1 MSHTSSE
8 GHLIRSMGLRTA
20 VFLNMLDM
28 VGVGPFITLPLI
40 IGAMGGPQAML
51 GWVFGA
57 FFAMCDGLVISE
69 LSASMP
75 HAGGSY
81 YFLKEIYGPTKLGR
95 LISFLFIWQLTFSAP
110 LSIASGAIGL
120 AHYSSYF
127 FPSLKTELAAHDL
140 SVTLPF
146 LGPLQARATIG
157 IGTFLALSIVMLA
170 VFLLYRRTTAIA
182 RLSNVLSGGVFL
194 ALGWI
199 IFAGITHFNSK
210 IAFSFPANAFHLG
223 PEFFTGLG
231 AAMLVATYDY
241 WGYYNVCYLAEEIK
255 EPEKNVPRA
264 VLISIVVIAILYIT
278 MNVSV
283 IGVIPWQELMATAK
297 SDTRFYVMSV
307 MMQRIYGA
315 WAGYAITALIVWTAF
330 ASVFSLLLGYSRVPY
345 AAALDGN
352 YFAIFGRLHSK
363 HNFPYVSLL
372 ALGIVALAFCF
383 LSLADVIAALV
394 VIRILLQFLLQA
406 IGAIILRK
414 RRPDL
419 PRPFRMWLYP
429 LPSLIATVGF
439 VYILFSR
446 PNFTKEIKYAIVLLV
461 IGTAIYMVR
470 AVVRKEWPFGT
481 SLEEP
486 THPPVPVA
494 TDIERA

>member
-1 MSHTSSE
+1 MSQGHTE
-8 GHLIRSMGLRTA
+8 GRLVRGMGLRTA
-20 VFLNMLDM
+20 VLLNMLDM

-40 IGAMGGPQAML
+40 VGAMGGPQAML

-57 FFAMCDGLVISE
+57 FFAMCDGLVCSE
-69 LSASMP
+69 LAASMP
-75 HAGGSY
+75 NAGGSY
-81 YFLKEIYGPTKLGR
+81 YYLKEIYGPTKLGR

-127 FPSLKTELAAHDL
+127 FPVLQRDLASREMSA
-140 SVTLPF
+140 SVPV
-146 LGPLQARATIG
+146 LGLLQARATVAV
-157 IGTFLALSIVMLA
+157 GTFLALGIVILA
-170 VFLLYRRTTAIA
+170 VFLLYRRITAIA

-199 IFAGITHFNSK
+199 IFAGITHFNPGM
-210 IAFSFPANAFHLG
+210 AFSFPKDAFHLG

-241 WGYYNVCYLAEEIK
+241 WGYYNVCYLGEEIK
-255 EPEKNVPRA
+255 EPEKNIPRA
-264 VLISIVVIAILYIT
+264 VMISIVVIAILYIT
-278 MNVSV
+278 MNISV

-307 MMQRIYGA
+307 LMQRVYGP

-352 YFAIFGRLHSK
+352 YFKIFGKLHREHK
-363 HNFPYVSLL
+363 FPYVSLL
-372 ALGIVALAFCF
+372 VLGAVALAFCF

-406 IGAIILRK
+406 IGVIILRK

-429 LPSLIATVGF
+429 LPALIAAAGF

-446 PNFTKEIKYAIVLLV
+446 PNFGKEIRYAVVLLV
-461 IGTAIYMVR
+461 VGTVIYMVR
-470 AVVRKEWPFGT
+470 AAVRKEWPFGNA
-481 SLEEP
+481 LELQASAPIQVE
-486 THPPVPVA
+486 
-494 TDIERA
+494 TDIERV

>member
-1 MSHTSSE
+1 MSQENT
-8 GHLIRSMGLRTA
+8 GGKLIRGMGLRTA
-20 VFLNMLDM
+20 VLLNMLDM

-51 GWVFGA
+51 GWIFGA
-57 FFAMCDGLVISE
+57 FFAICDGLVISE

-75 HAGGSY
+75 KAGGSY
-81 YFLKEIYGPTKLGR
+81 YFLKEIYGANKLGR
-95 LISFLFIWQLTFSAP
+95 LVSFLFIWQLTFSAP

-120 AHYSSYF
+120 AHYTSYF
-127 FPSLKTELAAHDL
+127 VPSLQHEYAAHDFGAHI
-140 SVTLPF
+140 PF
-146 LGPLQARATIG
+146 LGFLQARATVSMGTALAIG
-157 IGTFLALSIVMLA
+157 IVILA
-170 VFLLYRRTTAIA
+170 VFLLYRRNTAIA
-182 RLSNVLSGGVFL
+182 KLSHVLSFGVFL

-199 IFAGITHFNSK
+199 IFAGLTHFNAK
-210 IAFSFPANAFHLG
+210 IAFSFPSDAFKLT
-223 PEFFTGLG
+223 PAFFTGLG

-278 MNVSV
+278 MNISV
-283 IGVIPWQELMATAK
+283 IGVIPWQELMASAK

-307 MMQRIYGA
+307 MMQRIYGH
-315 WAGYAITALIVWTAF
+315 WAGVTITVLIVWTAF

-352 YFAIFGRLHSK
+352 YFSVFGRLHK
-363 HNFPYVSLL
+363 KGAFPYVSLIV
-372 ALGIVALAFCF
+372 LGLVAIGFCF

-406 IGAIILRK
+406 VGSMILRK
-414 RRPDL
+414 RRPDM

-429 LPSLIATVGF
+429 LPSLIASAGF
-439 VYILFSR
+439 IYILFSR
-446 PNFTKEIKYAIVLLV
+446 PNFLKEIRYAIVLLV
-461 IGTAIYMVR
+461 VGAIIYFVR
-470 AVVRKEWPFGT
+470 AYARKEWPFDTALG
-481 SLEEP
+481 LQAAAGGD
-486 THPPVPVA
+486 PPLD
-494 TDIERA
+494 TE

>member
-1 MSHTSSE
+1 MPQE
-8 GHLIRSMGLRTA
+8 NIGGKLIRGMGLRTA
-20 VFLNMLDM
+20 VLLNMLDM

-51 GWVFGA
+51 GWIFGA
-57 FFAMCDGLVISE
+57 FFAICDGLVISE

-81 YFLKEIYGPTKLGR
+81 YFLKEIYGPNKLGR
-95 LISFLFIWQLTFSAP
+95 YISFLFIWQLTFSAP

-127 FPSLKTELAAHDL
+127 MPSLQHEYAGHDFG
-140 SVTLPF
+140 THIPF
-146 LGPLQARATIG
+146 LGFLQARATVSLGTVLAIG
-157 IGTFLALSIVMLA
+157 IVILA
-170 VFLLYRRTTAIA
+170 VFLLYRRNTAIA
-182 RLSNVLSGGVFL
+182 KLSHVLSFGVFL

-199 IFAGITHFNSK
+199 IFAGLTHFNAK
-210 IAFSFPANAFHLG
+210 IAFSFPPDAFKLT
-223 PEFFTGLG
+223 PAFFTGLG

-278 MNVSV
+278 MNISV
-283 IGVIPWQELMATAK
+283 IGVVPWQELMASAK

-307 MMQRIYGA
+307 LMQRIYGH
-315 WAGYAITALIVWTAF
+315 WAGVTITVLIVWTAF

-352 YFAIFGRLHSK
+352 YFSIFGRLHK
-363 HNFPYVSLL
+363 KGAFPYVSLIV
-372 ALGIVALAFCF
+372 LGIVAIGFCF

-406 IGAIILRK
+406 VGSMILRK
-414 RRPDL
+414 RRPDM

-429 LPSLIATVGF
+429 LPSLIASIGF
-439 VYILFSR
+439 IYILFSR
-446 PNFTKEIKYAIVLLV
+446 PYFLKEIRYAIVLLV
-461 IGTAIYMVR
+461 VGSIIYFIR
-470 AVVRKEWPFGT
+470 AYARKEWPFGSALGSQT
-481 SLEEP
+481 AADES
-486 THPPVPVA
+486 PVS
-494 TDIERA
+494 TD

>member
-1 MSHTSSE
+1 
-8 GHLIRSMGLRTA
+8 MGLRTA
-20 VFLNMLDM
+20 VLLNMLDM

-57 FFAMCDGLVISE
+57 FFAICDGLVISE
-69 LSASMP
+69 LAASMP
-75 HAGGSY
+75 NAGGSY
-81 YFLKEIYGPTKLGR
+81 YYLKEIYGPRKLGR

-127 FPSLKTELAAHDL
+127 FPGLKTELAAHNL

-146 LGPLQARATIG
+146 LGNLQARATVG
-157 IGTFLALSIVMLA
+157 IGTFLALGVVVLA
-170 VFLLYRRTTAIA
+170 VVLLYRRNTAIA
-182 RLSNVLSGGVFL
+182 KLSHVLSGGVFL

-199 IFAGITHFNSK
+199 IFAGITHFNAK
-210 IAFSFPANAFHLG
+210 MAFTFPPDAFHLS

-241 WGYYNVCYLAEEIK
+241 WGYYNVCYLGEEIK
-255 EPEKNVPRA
+255 EPEKNIPRA
-264 VLISIVVIAILYIT
+264 VLISIIVIAILYIT

-307 MMQRIYGA
+307 MLQRIYGA

-352 YFAIFGRLHSK
+352 YFGVFGKLHPK
-363 HNFPYVSLL
+363 HKFPHVSLIV
-372 ALGIVALAFCF
+372 LGLVALAFCF

-394 VIRILLQFLLQA
+394 VIRIMLQFLLQA
-406 IGAIILRK
+406 IGVMIIRK
-414 RRPDL
+414 RQPDR

-429 LPSLIATVGF
+429 LPALIASAGF
-439 VYILFSR
+439 LYILFSR
-446 PNFTKEIKYAIVLLV
+446 PNFGKEIKYAFVLLIV
-461 IGTAIYMVR
+461 GTAIYLVR
-470 AVVRKEWPFGT
+470 SALRREWPFGDA
-481 SLEEP
+481 LEVPPSVVAAEP
-486 THPPVPVA
+486 
-494 TDIERA
+494 DIKQV